1 MIRLDIVND
10 GTGNDTHGNYDAYLY
25 IPKDGA
31 FVEYHARVEDYPRA
45 HGWATLVNTATVFLS
60 SQFTREEK
68 TVDKHVFDEGRPDG

>member
-1 MIRLDIVND
+1 MIRLDIIND
-10 GTGNDTHGNYDAYLY
+10 GTGNDTHGNYDAWLY

-31 FVEYHARVEDYPRA
+31 FIEYHARVEDFPRA